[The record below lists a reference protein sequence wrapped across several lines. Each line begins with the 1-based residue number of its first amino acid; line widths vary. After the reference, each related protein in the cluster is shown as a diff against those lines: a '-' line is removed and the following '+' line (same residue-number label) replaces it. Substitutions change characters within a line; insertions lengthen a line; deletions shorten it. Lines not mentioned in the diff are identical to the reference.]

1 MVEYT
6 QKEEDAVGT
15 SSAES
20 ESIRAVSEEELAST
34 VSASYLPET
43 PERGGG
49 PVA

>member
-1 MVEYT
+1 MVEYA
-6 QKEEDAVGT
+6 QKEGAVGT

-20 ESIRAVSEEELAST
+20 ESIRAVSEEELACT
-34 VSASYLPET
+34 VSAPYIPET